1 MWKIFFLT
9 HVFLISLN
17 LVTPL
22 VDSATVWR
30 QTMFFTRVLALL
42 GTKPCYLRWFWRST
56 ELISDALQQNM
67 GILSR
72 RFALLF
78 LFFHPS
84 RLFFVFFFLFYVF
97 TSPLVSFSFSCFLF
111 FFKSAPPLVWP
122 KKWIFTYSNV
132 YFLLLFFSAG
142 PEPDF
147 MSSSKGSQILKTVD
161 NSMQK
166 HGKIDVA
173 LKKHAKTAQK
183 HTKKWKT
190 CKKHVQKHKRA
201 KTHAKTHAKTQNKAQ
216 NLS

>member
-1 MWKIFFLT
+1 MYYASVLGEIWPKKKMFNPCGTYFFLT
-9 HVFLISLN
+9 HVFFLISLN

-56 ELISDALQQNM
+56 ELISDVLEQNI

-84 RLFFVFFFLFYVF
+84 RLFFVFFYRF
-97 TSPLVSFSFSCFLF
+97 TTPLVSFSFSCFLF

-122 KKWIFTYSNV
+122 KK
-132 YFLLLFFSAG
+132 
-142 PEPDF
+142 
-147 MSSSKGSQILKTVD
+147 
-161 NSMQK
+161 
-166 HGKIDVA
+166 
-173 LKKHAKTAQK
+173 
-183 HTKKWKT
+183 
-190 CKKHVQKHKRA
+190 
-201 KTHAKTHAKTQNKAQ
+201 
-216 NLS
+216 